1 MSGKSLKLAKSLLA
15 AAVAS
20 TLLVTVCSAKGN
32 GEASAA
38 TKGGKAAASTKKDEK
53 TITTKEG
60 DIQLTVG
67 SDWKVD
73 SKNSTNGTLVAMNP
87 SKDQYVTVTSISKSE
102 LPDGATLD
110 DFKQAYTMSIEL
122 MSKNYK
128 EIETKDI
135 KIIGVPAKQVEFSA
149 EINNVKAHCLI
160 FLVGK
165 GNTIYQ
171 IIAQSPESKFAN
183 NKKVLLKVGQSF
195 KVLKESSPPA
205 SAPKK
210 ESEAPLTVL
219 TSDDKTMEISLPAGW
234 KKESK
239 LNAVAQIQASLITE
253 AKWMIVI
260 SENKEIFTDEMTV
273 KDYYDLSIEEFSNLL
288 ENAKIS
294 EAKNVKIGEL
304 SALQTEIQ
312 GEINKVKVMYLV
324 TIVESPKQFT
334 EIIFWTVQQ
343 KMDKS
348 RDMFIKA
355 VQTYKEPQ

>member
-20 TLLVTVCSAKGN
+20 TLLVTVCSAKDN

-135 KIIGVPAKQVEFSA
+135 KINGVPAKQVEFSA

-171 IIAQSPESKFAN
+171 IMAQSPESKFAN

-195 KVLKESSPPA
+195 KVL
-205 SAPKK
+205 APKK

-355 VQTYKEPQ
+355 VQTYKETQ